1 MEITHIWYA
10 SLSIL
15 FIYLIY
21 KVFAPGK
28 YRLPPS
34 PAVAFPLLGH
44 LHLLKPPLHRNLHRL
59 SQISGPI
66 FSLKLGVRR
75 VVVVTSAN
83 LVEECFTNRNDVV
96 FANRPITQAD
106 KYIAY
111 NHNTMSGAPYGEHW
125 RSLRRVAA
133 QEILST
139 TRLNALLHIRKDEI
153 QRLLLSLHRISDLG
167 LSRVELR
174 PKLSELTFNV
184 MLRMIAGKRY
194 SEEDKN
200 EGEQG
205 KKLRNLINQIFE
217 LAQASNPQDF
227 LPFFEWID
235 FGGFKK
241 KIIAVGEEMDEF
253 FQSLLEEHRRE
264 KRNTMIGHLLSLQ
277 ESQGEFYSDLTIKG
291 IILNMLVAGTD
302 TSSVTIEW
310 AMSLLLNHPDVLE
323 KARQELNSQVGFHRL
338 IDEEDLSNFP
348 YLRNIIFETFRLFPA
363 GPILV
368 PRESSEDCR
377 VGGYDIPRG
386 TLLFVN
392 AWAIHR
398 DPELWDEATE
408 FKPERFEGKEV
419 EAHKLMPFGIGRRAC
434 PGTNLAHRVV
444 GLALGSLIQC
454 FDWER
459 VSLEKVD
466 LAEGTGITMP
476 KLKPLEAML
485 KPREI
490 MYKIVQQ
497 ATTVS

>member
-1 MEITHIWYA
+1 MEITRFLYA

-34 PAVAFPLLGH
+34 PAVALPLLGH

-66 FSLKLGVRR
+66 FFLKLGVRR

-96 FANRPITQAD
+96 FANRPKTQAD

-111 NHNTMSGAPYGEHW
+111 NHSTMSGAPYGEHW

-139 TRLNALLHIRKDEI
+139 TRLNALLHIRKNEI
-153 QRLLLSLHRISDLG
+153 QRLLLSLHRISD
-167 LSRVELR
+167 SKVELR

-253 FQSLLEEHRRE
+253 FQNLLAEHRRE

-291 IILNMLVAGTD
+291 IILVQFLYFFSCPVL
-302 TSSVTIEW
+302 IF
-310 AMSLLLNHPDVLE
+310 LLI
-323 KARQELNSQVGFHRL
+323 
-338 IDEEDLSNFP
+338 ID
-348 YLRNIIFETFRLFPA
+348 IC
-363 GPILV
+363 PILV
-368 PRESSEDCR
+368 FR
-377 VGGYDIPRG
+377 
-386 TLLFVN
+386 
-392 AWAIHR
+392 
-398 DPELWDEATE
+398 
-408 FKPERFEGKEV
+408 K
-419 EAHKLMPFGIGRRAC
+419 RRA
-434 PGTNLAHRVV
+434 
-444 GLALGSLIQC
+444 
-454 FDWER
+454 
-459 VSLEKVD
+459 
-466 LAEGTGITMP
+466 
-476 KLKPLEAML
+476 
-485 KPREI
+485 
-490 MYKIVQQ
+490 
-497 ATTVS
+497 